1 MKGRQVSIAQ
11 TRNLTFIDTVI
22 SRSRVSDI
30 ALVLAGVVLVALS
43 AQVEL
48 YVPPVPVP
56 FTLQTLAVLLIG
68 ATYGAARGAVTLS
81 AYAFVGLIG
90 FPVFTNGGS
99 GLGVL
104 FGATGGFIIGFIF
117 AAALI
122 GKLAE
127 LKWSSNIVKMIASY
141 VLSSIVIYSIG
152 IAVLA
157 MVAYSSDLQKA
168 FTVMIPFLAWDA
180 VKAVMAGA
188 LLPSA
193 WALVKAVKK

>member
-1 MKGRQVSIAQ
+1 MKGLQVSIAQ

-22 SRSRVSDI
+22 SRSRVSDV

-68 ATYGAARGAVTLS
+68 ATYGAARGAITLS
-81 AYAFVGLIG
+81 AYALVGLIG

-99 GLGVL
+99 GLEVL

-127 LKWSSNIVKMIASY
+127 LKWSSNILKMVASY

-180 VKAVMAGA
+180 VKAVIAGA

>member
-1 MKGRQVSIAQ
+1 MSIAQ

-22 SRSRVSDI
+22 SRSRVSDV

-68 ATYGAARGAVTLS
+68 ATYGAARGAITLS
-81 AYAFVGLIG
+81 AYTLVGLIG

-99 GLGVL
+99 GLEVL

-117 AAALI
+117 AATLI

-127 LKWSSNIVKMIASY
+127 LKWSSNILKMIASY

-180 VKAVMAGA
+180 VKAVIAGA

>member
-1 MKGRQVSIAQ
+1 MSIAQ

-22 SRSRVSDI
+22 SRSRVSDV

-68 ATYGAARGAVTLS
+68 ATYGAARGAITLS
-81 AYAFVGLIG
+81 AYALVGLIG

-99 GLGVL
+99 GLEVL

-127 LKWSSNIVKMIASY
+127 LKWSSNILKMIASY

-180 VKAVMAGA
+180 VKAIIAGA

>member
-1 MKGRQVSIAQ
+1 MKGLQVSIAQ

-22 SRSRVSDI
+22 SRSRVSDV

-68 ATYGAARGAVTLS
+68 ATYGAARGAITLS
-81 AYAFVGLIG
+81 AYALVGLIG

-99 GLGVL
+99 GLEVL

-127 LKWSSNIVKMIASY
+127 LKWSSNILKMIASY

-180 VKAVMAGA
+180 VKAVIAGA